1 VLEGGLTNEEQT
13 VAKAIKKRVRRE
25 YTKEDV
31 KELRAHS
38 KARTPVVK
46 IAKLTKRTIGSLR
59 QKAQTLGVG
68 LGHQR

>member
-1 VLEGGLTNEEQT
+1 

>member
-1 VLEGGLTNEEQT
+1 M
-13 VAKAIKKRVRRE
+13 AKKAKKSNKRVRRE
-25 YTKEDV
+25 YNKAEV

-46 IAKLTKRTIGSLR
+46 IAKLTKRSVGSLR
-59 QKAQTLGVG
+59 QKAHTLGLG